1 MPGVFVKEREVS
13 ELEIFGSFFKVETWL
28 TSIAE
33 IQRA

>member
-13 ELEIFGSFFKVETWL
+13 ELKDFGSFFKVETRL

-33 IQRA
+33 IQQA